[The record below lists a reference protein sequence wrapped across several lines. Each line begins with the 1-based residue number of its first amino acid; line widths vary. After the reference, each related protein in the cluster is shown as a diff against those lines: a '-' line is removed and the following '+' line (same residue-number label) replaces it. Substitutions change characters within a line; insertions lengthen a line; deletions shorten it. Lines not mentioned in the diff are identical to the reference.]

1 MERPTRNQSRTRG
14 SGTGSG
20 DNEARLALLASI
32 VDSSDDAI
40 VSKNLDGVVTSWNRA
55 AERIYGYP
63 AEEIVGKSFSVLIH
77 SDHPEEMST
86 ILVRIRKGER
96 IEHYDT
102 IRVKKGGSPI
112 SVSLTESP
120 IHDVDGKVIGASS
133 IARDIT
139 ERRRSEEQA
148 RATSQYARSLIEA
161 SLDPLVTI
169 SAEGKITDVNDAT
182 IKITGVL
189 REKLIGTDF
198 SNYFTEPEKA
208 GAGYRE
214 AFSKG
219 SVTDYPLTIRHKA
232 GRLTDVLY
240 NATVYKDA
248 HGKTLGIFAAARDV
262 TAQKQASQYA
272 RSLIEASLDPLVTI
286 SPEGKITD
294 VNEGSIKVTGVP
306 RDKLIGTDFSDYFTE
321 PEKAREGYQ
330 QVFAKGFVTDYPL
343 TIRHKDGRLTDVLYN
358 ASVYKDAGGKV
369 LGVFAA
375 ARDVT
380 AQKQAS
386 QYARS
391 LIEASLDP
399 LVTISPEGKITDV
412 NEGSIKV
419 TGMGRQKLIGTDFSD
434 YFTEPE
440 KAREGYQQVF
450 AKGFV
455 TDYPLTVRHKDGRL
469 TDVLYNASVYKDAR
483 GNVLGVFAAA
493 RDVTA
498 QKQASQYARSLIEA
512 SLDPLVTISPEGK
525 ITDVNEAT
533 AKVTGLPREKL
544 VGTDSSDYFT
554 EPEQARDGYQQVFA
568 KGFVIDYPL
577 TIRHKDSRQTDVL
590 YNASVYKDARGNVL
604 GVFAAARNVTESK
617 RVIREF
623 TETKNLLDNILQSS
637 IKYSI
642 IGKDLDHRILSWN
655 EGAHRNYGYAAEEI
669 LGKNSEVLHAPEDI
683 ESGAVKK
690 LLETA
695 YEKGL
700 AEGEFVRVRKD
711 GARFAASVVVT
722 RRNDG
727 SGNPI
732 GYLLMSSDISEKRQ
746 AEEQLR
752 SASQYARSLIE
763 ASLDPLVTISPE
775 GRITDVNE
783 GSIKVTGVPR
793 EKLIGTD
800 FSDYF
805 TEPEKAREGYQQV
818 FAKGFVTDYPL
829 TIRHKDGRHTD
840 VLYNASVYKDAGGK
854 VLGVFAAAR
863 DVTAQKQVS
872 QYARSLIEASLD
884 PLVTISPEGKITD
897 VNEGSIKVTG
907 IPREK
912 LIATDFSDYFTQPEK
927 AREGYQQVFSKGF
940 VTDYPLTI
948 RHRDG
953 RHTPVLYNAS
963 VYKDVAGNVL
973 GVFAAARDVTAQ
985 KKAEAEVAEQ
995 RTKELERLA
1004 ELERFQKLT
1013 MGRELKMI
1021 ELKKEIE
1028 ELKKQASR

>member
-1 MERPTRNQSRTRG
+1 MEPQARVPARARRGGTRT
-14 SGTGSG
+14 

-55 AERIYGYP
+55 AEKIYGYK
-63 AEEIVGKSFSVLIH
+63 AEEIIGKTFSVLIH
-77 SDHPEEMST
+77 QDHPEEMST
-86 ILVRIRKGER
+86 ILERIRKGQR
-96 IEHYDT
+96 IEHYET
-102 IRVKKGGSPI
+102 IRITKSGSLI

-120 IHDVDGKVIGASS
+120 IHDVNGIIIGASS

-139 ERRRSEEQA
+139 ERRRAEEQA

-169 SAEGKITDVNDAT
+169 SPEGKITDVNEAT
-182 IKITGVL
+182 IKVTGVS
-189 REKLIGTDF
+189 RERLIATDF
-198 SNYFTEPEKA
+198 SDYFTEPDKA

-219 SVTDYPLTIRHKA
+219 SVTDYPLTIRHKD

-248 HGKTLGIFAAARDV
+248 QGKPLGIFAAARDV

-286 SPEGKITD
+286 SPQGKITD

-306 RDKLIGTDFSDYFTE
+306 RERLIGTDFSDYFTE

-330 QVFAKGFVTDYPL
+330 QVFAQGFVTDYPL
-343 TIRHKDGRLTDVLYN
+343 TIRHRDGRLTDVLYN

-399 LVTISPEGKITDV
+399 LVTISAEGKITDV

-419 TGMGRQKLIGTDFSD
+419 TGIPREKLIGTDFSD

-455 TDYPLTVRHKDGRL
+455 TDYPLTVRHKDGQLTDVLYNASVYKDAGGKVLGVFAAARDVTAQKQASQYARSL
-469 TDVLYNASVYKDAR
+469 IEASLDPLVTISPQGKITDVNEATTKVTGVPREKLVGTDFSDYFTEPQQAREGYQQVFAQGFVTDYPLTIRHKNGVQTDVLYNASVYKDAR
-483 GNVLGVFAAA
+483 GNVLGVFAAARNVTESKRVLREFTETKNLLDNILQSSIKYSIIGKDLDHRILSWNEGAKRNYGYTAEEILGKNSEVLHVPEDVESGAVKKLLEVAYDKGLAEGEFYRVRKDGARFAASVVVTRRNDAAGNAIGYLLMSSDISEKKRAEEQLRSASQYSRSLIEASLDPLVTISPEGKVTDVNEGSIKVTGVPREKLIGTDFSDYFTEPEKAREGYQQVFARGFVTDYPLTIRHKDGRHTDVLYNASVYKDADGKVLGVFAAA

-525 ITDVNEAT
+525 ITDVNE
-533 AKVTGLPREKL
+533 
-544 VGTDSSDYFT
+544 
-554 EPEQARDGYQQVFA
+554 
-568 KGFVIDYPL
+568 
-577 TIRHKDSRQTDVL
+577 
-590 YNASVYKDARGNVL
+590 
-604 GVFAAARNVTESK
+604 
-617 RVIREF
+617 
-623 TETKNLLDNILQSS
+623 
-637 IKYSI
+637 
-642 IGKDLDHRILSWN
+642 
-655 EGAHRNYGYAAEEI
+655 
-669 LGKNSEVLHAPEDI
+669 
-683 ESGAVKK
+683 
-690 LLETA
+690 
-695 YEKGL
+695 
-700 AEGEFVRVRKD
+700 
-711 GARFAASVVVT
+711 
-722 RRNDG
+722 
-727 SGNPI
+727 
-732 GYLLMSSDISEKRQ
+732 
-746 AEEQLR
+746 
-752 SASQYARSLIE
+752 
-763 ASLDPLVTISPE
+763 
-775 GRITDVNE
+775 
-783 GSIKVTGVPR
+783 GSIKVTGIPR

-805 TEPEKAREGYQQV
+805 TEPA
-818 FAKGFVTDYPL
+818 
-829 TIRHKDGRHTD
+829 
-840 VLYNASVYKDAGGK
+840 
-854 VLGVFAAAR
+854 
-863 DVTAQKQVS
+863 
-872 QYARSLIEASLD
+872 
-884 PLVTISPEGKITD
+884 
-897 VNEGSIKVTG
+897 
-907 IPREK
+907 
-912 LIATDFSDYFTQPEK
+912 K

-963 VYKDVAGNVL
+963 VYKDIAGNVL

-985 KKAEAEVAEQ
+985 KKAEGEVAEQ

-1013 MGRELKMI
+1013 VGRELKMI

-1028 ELKKQASR
+1028 ELKKSVPP